1 MWLVTCAKVSCIHL
15 ITSSWG
21 NLPCLDLSWNSFC
34 LLDVPPFI
42 LHFLIGAGVFNW
54 QVIQPYNTQA
64 ILSTGDG
71 GHDRTVK
78 DLSLALFWIPF
89 YTMCF
94 STCSSALITL
104 FDLQCCSSRLSH
116 SVLRPVR
123 TCSTSGC
130 YVKIKSLNVTNKAT
144 ISASLPQRT
153 LPTEEV
159 MSQSLGPVFT
169 PQRRRSSGCPSS

>member
-78 DLSLALFWIPF
+78 DLSLGFISEHGARRKNQHNFYNSPWASPKLFHELLRIVLAL
-89 YTMCF
+89 
-94 STCSSALITL
+94 S
-104 FDLQCCSSRLSH
+104 
-116 SVLRPVR
+116 
-123 TCSTSGC
+123 
-130 YVKIKSLNVTNKAT
+130 
-144 ISASLPQRT
+144 
-153 LPTEEV
+153 
-159 MSQSLGPVFT
+159 
-169 PQRRRSSGCPSS
+169 CPSPWITGRKEKMGRLVVKHYCYILSNGNSQLSLYMWRSWSMGKLCDRPSTHS